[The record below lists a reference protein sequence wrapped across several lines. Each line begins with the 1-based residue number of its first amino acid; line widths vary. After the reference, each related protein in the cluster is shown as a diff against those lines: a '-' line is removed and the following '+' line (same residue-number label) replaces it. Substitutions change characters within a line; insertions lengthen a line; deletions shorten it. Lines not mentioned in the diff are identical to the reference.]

1 MNSKN
6 IFFLFVLSFLM
17 GGYYTSLAQTKG
29 TLKDKNGQII
39 RGTPMMLGGNNTVM
53 NSTRFTEDLA
63 SWNLAKTLHINT
75 VRVCWIDPYYA
86 DRPEWGANS
95 TQAQMIAWYDKAVAN
110 ATATGMN
117 IIINYH
123 NIGEQTRTFSNPT
136 LDMSRLENFWKII
149 APRYKDNDL
158 VYYEITNEPIFGQAY
173 GYNTQPFKSKLL
185 NIYKEVRSVAP
196 NRQIIM
202 FSFNECGPGIVDAVN
217 GYKNDLDWN
226 YTSVA
231 YHMYN
236 STTSE
241 HVRKLMENYR
251 VICTEWDYRF
261 QSFVPNY
268 DYIKMVDGYKENSQA

>member
-1 MNSKN
+1 MKSQKTNS
-6 IFFLFVLSFLM
+6 IVFFALLFLHSLLSI
-17 GGYYTSLAQTKG
+17 AQQKG

-39 RGTPMMLGGNNTVM
+39 RGTPMILGGNRTIEL
-53 NSTRFTEDLA
+53 STQFSLNI
-63 SWNLAKTLHINT
+63 SNWNLVKSLHINT
-75 VRVCWIDPYYA
+75 VRLCWVNPYYL
-86 DRPEWGANS
+86 DNPQWGPAS
-95 TQAQMIAWYDKAVAN
+95 TDQEMLEWYDKAIAN

-117 IIINYH
+117 VIINYQ
-123 NIGEQTRTFSNPT
+123 NIGEQTKTFNSPT

-158 VYYEITNEPIFGQAY
+158 VYYEITNEPIFGQAF
-173 GYNTQPFKSKLL
+173 GYNMEPFKSKLL
-185 NIYKEVRSVAP
+185 KIYKDIRLAAP
-196 NRQIIM
+196 NRQILM

-236 STTSE
+236 FTTSE